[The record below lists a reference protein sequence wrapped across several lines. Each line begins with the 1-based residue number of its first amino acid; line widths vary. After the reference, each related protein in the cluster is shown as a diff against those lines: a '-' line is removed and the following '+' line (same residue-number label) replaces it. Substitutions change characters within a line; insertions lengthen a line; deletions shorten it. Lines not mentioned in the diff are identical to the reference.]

1 MHRDPAVAPPL
12 RRARRRGAVLAV
24 VATVVV
30 GLLAAPTAAQSN
42 DDLDK
47 PKTKAEHEAAL
58 EALEKTLDQ
67 APEDQPP
74 SPDDPF
80 EEVVETQAKAAELAA
95 ARLEATSRSD
105 AANVTAL
112 QAAAE
117 LQRAQDKEKAAIAV
131 RQDAI
136 AELSKER
143 RRLSDL
149 SVRAYVT
156 GGESNVDDYR
166 AYVEGDTSDP
176 TAGRQIMFDQVLAR
190 QKDVTEQAKKELA
203 TARKKLREVRVIV
216 AAAKAKAIEL
226 LGEASQR
233 TQERAQAE
241 QAHLQAQADAAAAD
255 ATLRSAASR
264 PIQPV
269 PEGVALIGMP
279 RLNAEDL
286 AGWFESGPYKPRTT
300 TPIIDYATWF
310 IQDGRAEGIRGDIA
324 FAQAVLETGG
334 FANTDSVVANNFSGI
349 GHYDNAPLGFI
360 FPSPRAGVRAQIQLL
375 KGYAVKKPDY
385 ANPLVDKRLRG
396 PAGCC
401 PTWGDLTTVWA
412 TDPTYGPKVMLI
424 YTSIVEYALQR
435 RAKGEGFDDPS
446 VAAIAAAEAP
456 PAG

>member
-1 MHRDPAVAPPL
+1 MYPAPCLPSPA
-12 RRARRRGAVLAV
+12 RRAPRRAVLLVATSAV
-24 VATVVV
+24 VL
-30 GLLAAPTAAQSN
+30 GLIGSPAAAQWN
-42 DDLDK
+42 EDLDR
-47 PKTKAEHEAAL
+47 PKTKAEHAAAVEARDDTLAL
-58 EALEKTLDQ
+58 

-74 SPDDPF
+74 SADDPF
-80 EEVVETQAKAAELAA
+80 QAVVDAHARAAELALE
-95 ARLEATSRSD
+95 RLDATSRSD
-105 AANVTAL
+105 AANVAALDAALAL
-112 QAAAE
+112 QAA
-117 LQRAQDKEKAAIAV
+117 QRKEAAAIKV
-131 RQDAI
+131 RTAAI

-149 SVRAYVT
+149 TVRAYVT

-176 TAGRQIMFDQVLAR
+176 AAGRQIMFDQVLDR
-190 QKDVTEQAKKELA
+190 QKDVTEQARTDL
-203 TARKKLREVRVIV
+203 TAVRRKLKAIRVVV
-216 AAAKAKAIEL
+216 AAAKDKAVRVMAVAADL
-226 LGEASQR
+226 TR
-233 TQERAQAE
+233 KRAEAE
-241 QAHLQAQADAAAAD
+241 QTHLEAEGQAAAAD
-255 ATLRSAASR
+255 AALRSAASLG
-264 PIQPV
+264 IQPV
-269 PEGVALIGMP
+269 PEGVSLIGTP

-286 AGWFESGPYKPRTT
+286 AGWFESGPYRPRTM

-375 KGYAVKKPDY
+375 KGYAVKQPKY

-401 PTWGDLTTVWA
+401 KTWGDLTTVWA

-424 YTSIVEYALQR
+424 YTSMVEYALQR
-435 RAKGEGFDDPS
+435 RARGEGFADPS
-446 VAAIAAAEAP
+446 VQLIAQSEAALTE
-456 PAG
+456 